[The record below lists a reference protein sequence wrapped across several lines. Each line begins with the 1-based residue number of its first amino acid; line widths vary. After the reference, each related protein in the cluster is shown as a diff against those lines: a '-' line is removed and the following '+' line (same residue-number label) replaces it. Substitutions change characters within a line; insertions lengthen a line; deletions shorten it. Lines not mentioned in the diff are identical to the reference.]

1 MSAGVQ
7 RLPSR
12 GLSLPQNTLGL
23 SSKAQ
28 HMDAYCPIVN
38 TPAVGA
44 QPQARTRRPQWR
56 GQTAPKAV
64 AATLQAKQMQ
74 SKGKRVSRP
83 SAGFTSP
90 RRCARTGHN
99 QWSSGT
105 TLFAAPGDCES
116 QSPRRTPCRRAA

>member
-1 MSAGVQ
+1 MPAGVQ

-12 GLSLPQNTLGL
+12 GLSLPKNTLGL

-56 GQTAPKAV
+56 GQTAHKAV
-64 AATLQAKQMQ
+64 AATLQAKQMHKQ
-74 SKGKRVSRP
+74 RQASQPAISWVHITAQVRSD
-83 SAGFTSP
+83 
-90 RRCARTGHN
+90 
-99 QWSSGT
+99 GT
-105 TLFAAPGDCES
+105 
-116 QSPRRTPCRRAA
+116 